1 MVKITYI
8 SHSCF
13 AVELEHSVLVFDYY
27 QGELPLWNP
36 EKTICVFV
44 SHRHYDH
51 FSKEIFRWTEQY
63 PKIKYILSDD
73 ISAASYDASEIC
85 RSDLTR
91 IAPNQTETIGNC
103 VIETFRSTDE
113 GVAFLVSCEEK
124 LFYHAGDLNWWHWE
138 EESTL
143 YNETMKER
151 YQSEIGKLK
160 EALSGK
166 TIDVAFLV
174 LDPRQEDAYALG
186 MEHFL
191 LEIPVQFAVP
201 MHLWEEYALAKQYVE
216 TYGQTHEKTRFWC
229 VSGKGEE
236 VILPE
241 EA

>member
-36 EKTICVFV
+36 EKTIYVFV

-63 PKIKYILSDD
+63 PKIQYILSDD
-73 ISAASYDASEIC
+73 ISEASYDASEIC

-113 GVAFLVSCEEK
+113 GVAFLVSCEGK

-138 EESTL
+138 GEPKS
-143 YNETMKER
+143 YNVQMR
-151 YQSEIGKLK
+151 ADYQKAIRELPDQP
-160 EALSGK
+160 
-166 TIDVAFLV
+166 IDVAFVPADLRLGEQYV
-174 LDPRQEDAYALG
+174 WGLDYFMRHTDTKNV
-186 MEHFL
+186 F
-191 LEIPVQFAVP
+191 P
-201 MHLWEEYALAKQYVE
+201 MHFWGSYEVFDRLFHEPCTTEYRSRIREIQTE
-216 TYGQTHEKTRFWC
+216 GQVFDIQSQT
-229 VSGKGEE
+229 
-236 VILPE
+236 
-241 EA
+241 